1 MNVTPSSERD
11 IKCVMCG
18 KTIAQKTQVLVEM
31 IEGNNYT
38 FDSKDCI
45 LFFKKFKSLYG
56 SNFNV

>member
-1 MNVTPSSERD
+1 MNTTSSEQD

-18 KTIAQKTQVLVEM
+18 KTISQKTQVLVEM
-31 IEGNNYT
+31 IDENNYT

-56 SNFNV
+56 SSFNV